1 MSLMAAMESSQV
13 SITEFPAVLALM
25 RTLEQILS
33 VHPTPSS
40 LTVRLDPLGKVIFDI
55 RPNECCFEGGG
66 SSLFKGP
73 LAPCIVNVLPT
84 SRMTARQ
91 LMRIEVFI

>member
-13 SITEFPAVLALM
+13 SITEFPLVLALM

-55 RPNECCFEGGG
+55 RPNECRFAVGG
-66 SSLFKGP
+66 SSRFRGP
-73 LAPCIVNVLPT
+73 LAPCIVKRPT

>member
-13 SITEFPAVLALM
+13 SITEFPLVLALM

-55 RPNECCFEGGG
+55 RPNECCFAGGG
-66 SSLFKGP
+66 SSRFGP